1 MGTRCACHSK
11 EPHRPRLIIKTTL
24 LLHMSI
30 PNIKPFSTESL
41 NNNRSAC
48 HRSDDAAELFSRIR
62 FVITAAEIS
71 PSVINKTMHETLV
84 IACVEGLKG
93 TRYGFGD
100 LNSQVESLM
109 RILKIP
115 ANEAAAIRR
124 MRRHSNHSVAL
135 SADDLRYDAKALADL
150 ISRIYATPLPD
161 DLTKLLPHGPQKITK
176 QLHVNAADKRCIV
189 QAWDDDTITAVVDEE
204 NEQNIMTIRYNDNS
218 QHARMEYL
226 KDILREGMHLNLLG
240 CQVEGNTITPR
251 LIIVEP
257 DCLLDISTIASC
269 FEDYGHHPLLY
280 LVSRMRERANNQAIL
295 LGNFAGSALD
305 DIINQP
311 DFNMGRT
318 LIRNFREKALEYATC
333 PDFDGNEFKQNAVS
347 QIEHLKQIIHELR
360 QHFDLSKAVLEPTFV
375 CEKLGIQGR
384 VDLMTTD
391 LRLLVE
397 QKSGRNIFLERS
409 IRNCHGTLMVEK
421 HYVQVLLYFGI
432 LFYNFNLSDTD
443 IRLLYSRYALPD
455 GLLSV
460 ANLMTLVYE
469 ALRFR
474 NEAVALEFDIAE
486 RGLQHLLPL
495 LTPETMNVN
504 GMRDYFYERYL
515 LPQLQEVLVPLQKMS
530 PLEQAYFCRMMQFVI
545 RENIMSKVGVNE
557 GIGNSV
563 ANLWNMPLSEKR
575 ETGNIYTHLTIT
587 HKEKDS
593 DGEELNG
600 YDLITLAI
608 PEQGNDFLPNFRRG
622 DMVFLYS
629 YPEDEE
635 PDVRKALLF
644 KGGIAALNSSSITIK
659 LTDGQQNADIFNQLP
674 YNVTGSK
681 NVSMARAG
689 GKRVWCI
696 EHASSD
702 VGGSAGIR
710 ALYTFVTSTESRKQ
724 LLLNQREP
732 KANTELTLSRSY
744 NEALDPMLTKAKQAL
759 DYFLLVGPPGTG
771 KTSMALRFLVEE
783 QLATCPEGGILLMAY
798 TNRAVDEICGM
809 LVEAGVEFI
818 RIGSKLS
825 CAVAY
830 EPYLLSNIVGKRP
843 TLEEIKQKLGRAQVI
858 VGTTSMI
865 QSRDYIFNLRHFS
878 LAIIDEAS
886 QILEPNIIGLLASHR
901 EKMPIAGKAVCDID
915 KFILIGDYKQ
925 LPAVV
930 QQNDND
936 SAVTDPLLREI
947 GLTTCKGSLFERL
960 IRSEIQAGRTAFMD
974 TLHRQGRMHPDIE
987 AFPREAFYLK
997 EGIEPVP
1004 LKHQKEKKLGY
1015 TAASEDD
1022 VDDLLKAHRL
1032 LFFASEP
1039 CLQPE
1044 LSDKVNASEARIV
1057 ADLLRRIHRFY
1068 GRKFDPDKT
1077 VGVIVPY
1084 RNQIGMIRKEIE
1096 ALHIPEL
1103 ESVSIDTVERY
1114 QGSQRDVI
1122 VYSFTIQRRYQL
1134 DFLTSNS
1141 FQEDDRIIDRKLN
1154 VALTRARRQLLL
1166 TGNLTTL
1173 SANPVFDNLIA
1184 FARLKGA
1191 FVTSYPIKNSEND
1204 KKSHINQENVS

>member
-1 MGTRCACHSK
+1 MGTRRACHSK

-41 NNNRSAC
+41 NNNTSAC

-62 FVITAAEIS
+62 FVITATEIS

-100 LNSQVESLM
+100 LNSQVESLI

-115 ANEAAAIRR
+115 AKEAVAIRR
-124 MRRHSNHSVAL
+124 MRRHSNHSDAL
-135 SADDLRYDAKALADL
+135 STDDLRYDAKALADL
-150 ISRIYATPLPD
+150 ISRIYATPLPA
-161 DLTKLLPHGPQKITK
+161 DLTKMLPHGPQKIAN

-189 QAWDDDTITAVVDEE
+189 QAWDDEIITAVIDEE
-204 NEQNIMTIRYNDNS
+204 NEQNIMAIRYNDNS
-218 QHARMEYL
+218 QHARMGYL

-311 DFNMGRT
+311 DFNMSRT

-333 PDFDGNEFKQNAVS
+333 PHFDGNEFKQNAAS
-347 QIEHLKQIIHELR
+347 QIEHLKQIIRELR

-495 LTPETMNVN
+495 LTPETMNIN
-504 GMRDYFYERYL
+504 GMHDYFYERYL

-587 HKEKDS
+587 HKEKDG
-593 DGEELNG
+593 DGDELNG

-724 LLLNQREP
+724 LLLSQREP

-825 CAVAY
+825 CAAAY
-830 EPYLLSNIVGKRP
+830 DPYLLSNIVGKRP

-1068 GRKFDPDKT
+1068 SKKFDPDKT

-1173 SANPVFDNLIA
+1173 SANPVFDNLIT

>member
-1 MGTRCACHSK
+1 MGTRRACHSK
-11 EPHRPRLIIKTTL
+11 EAHRPRLIIKTTL

-41 NNNRSAC
+41 NNNTSAC

-62 FVITAAEIS
+62 FVITATEIS
-71 PSVINKTMHETLV
+71 PSVINKTIHETLV

-100 LNSQVESLM
+100 LNSQVESII

-115 ANEAAAIRR
+115 AKEAAAIRR
-124 MRRHSNHSVAL
+124 MRRHSNHSAAL

-150 ISRIYATPLPD
+150 ISRIYATPLPA
-161 DLTKLLPHGPQKITK
+161 DLTKMLPHGPQKIVN

-189 QAWDDDTITAVVDEE
+189 QAWDDEIITAVIDEE
-204 NEQNIMTIRYNDNS
+204 NEQNIMAIRYNDDS
-218 QHARMEYL
+218 QHARMGYL

-240 CQVEGNTITPR
+240 CQIEGNTITPR

-333 PDFDGNEFKQNAVS
+333 PKFDGNEFKKDAATQT
-347 QIEHLKQIIHELR
+347 EHLKQIIHELR

-504 GMRDYFYERYL
+504 GMRDFFYEHYL

-587 HKEKDS
+587 HKEKDG
-593 DGEELNG
+593 DGDELNG

-681 NVSMARAG
+681 NVSMARTG

-710 ALYTFVTSTESRKQ
+710 ALYTFVTSTDSRKN

-732 KANTELTLSRSY
+732 KANTEVTLSRSY

-825 CAVAY
+825 CAAAY
-830 EPYLLSNIVGKRP
+830 DPYLLSNIVGKRP

-901 EKMPIAGKAVCDID
+901 GGHLIAGEYACDID

-974 TLHRQGRMHPDIE
+974 TLHRQGRMHPDIA
-987 AFPREAFYLK
+987 AFPHEAFYLK

-1015 TAASEDD
+1015 TTASEDD

-1068 GRKFDPDKT
+1068 GKKFNPDKT

-1166 TGNLTTL
+1166 IGNLTTL

-1204 KKSHINQENVS
+1204 KKSHINQENIS

>member
-1 MGTRCACHSK
+1 M
-11 EPHRPRLIIKTTL
+11 PDIN
-24 LLHMSI
+24 SI
-30 PNIKPFSTESL
+30 SQNPPDTNH
-41 NNNRSAC
+41 SAC
-48 HRSDDAAELFSRIR
+48 NRNDDAAELFSRIH
-62 FVITAAEIS
+62 FVITAKDFS

-84 IACVEGLKG
+84 IACTEGLKG

-100 LNSQVESLM
+100 LNSQVESLI

-115 ANEAAAIRR
+115 AKEAAAIRR
-124 MRRHSNHSVAL
+124 MRRHSNHSAAL

-150 ISRIYATPLPD
+150 ISKIYATPLPA
-161 DLTKLLPHGPQKITK
+161 DLTRLLPHGPQKIAK
-176 QLHVNAADKRCIV
+176 QLYVNAADKRCIV
-189 QAWDDDTITAVVDEE
+189 QEWDDDTITAVVDEE
-204 NEQNIMTIRYNDNS
+204 NEQNIMTIRYNDES
-218 QHARMEYL
+218 QHARMGYL
-226 KDILREGMHLNLLG
+226 KDILKQGMHINLLG

-280 LVSRMRERANNQAIL
+280 LVNRMGERANNQAIL

-311 DFNMGRT
+311 DFNIGRT

-333 PDFDGNEFKQNAVS
+333 SKFDGNEFKKDAATQT
-347 QIEHLKQIIHELR
+347 EHLKQIIHELR

-397 QKSGRNIFLERS
+397 QKSGRNIFLERAM
-409 IRNCHGTLMVEK
+409 RNSHGTLMVEK

-504 GMRDYFYERYL
+504 GMRNFFYERYL
-515 LPQLQEVLVPLQKMS
+515 LPQLQSVLVPLQNMS
-530 PLEQAYFCRMMQFVI
+530 PLEQAYFCRMTQFVI

-587 HKEKDS
+587 QKEKDG
-593 DGEELNG
+593 DGDELNG

-629 YPEDEE
+629 YPANEE

-644 KGGIAALNSSSITIK
+644 KGGIAAMSSSSITIK
-659 LTDGQQNADIFNQLP
+659 LIDGQQNADIFNQLP
-674 YNVTGSK
+674 YNVTGGE

-689 GKRVWCI
+689 GKKVWCI

-702 VGGSAGIR
+702 VGGSASIR

-724 LLLNQREP
+724 LLLSQREP
-732 KANTELTLSRSY
+732 KANTEVTLSRSY

-818 RIGSKLS
+818 RVGSKLS

-865 QSRDYIFNLRHFS
+865 QSRNYIFNLRRFS

-901 EKMPIAGKAVCDID
+901 GGHLIAGEYACDID

-936 SAVTDPLLREI
+936 SAVTDPLLHEI

-960 IRSEIQAGRTAFMD
+960 IRSEIQAGRTTFMD
-974 TLHRQGRMHPDIE
+974 TLHRQGRMHPDIA

-997 EGIEPVP
+997 ECIEPVP
-1004 LKHQKEKKLGY
+1004 LKHQQEKKLGY
-1015 TAASEDD
+1015 TATSEDE

-1068 GRKFDPDKT
+1068 GKKFDPDKT

-1084 RNQIGMIRKEIE
+1084 RNQIAMIRKEIE

-1173 SANPVFDNLIA
+1173 SANPVFDNLIN
-1184 FARLKGA
+1184 FARLKDA
-1191 FVTSYPIKNSEND
+1191 FVTSYPIKNSENGN
-1204 KKSHINQENVS
+1204 KSHINQENIS

>member
-1 MGTRCACHSK
+1 MGIRRACHSK
-11 EPHRPRLIIKTTL
+11 EAHRPRLIIKTTL

-41 NNNRSAC
+41 NNNTSAC
-48 HRSDDAAELFSRIR
+48 HRSEDAAELFSRIR
-62 FVITAAEIS
+62 FVITATEIS
-71 PSVINKTMHETLV
+71 PSVINKTIHETLV

-100 LNSQVESLM
+100 LNSQVESII

-115 ANEAAAIRR
+115 AKEAAAIRR

-150 ISRIYATPLPD
+150 ISRIYATPLPA
-161 DLTKLLPHGPQKITK
+161 DLTKMLPHGPQKITK

-189 QAWDDDTITAVVDEE
+189 QKWDDDTITVVVDEE
-204 NEQNIMTIRYNDNS
+204 REQTIMTVRYNDES
-218 QHARMEYL
+218 QHARMQYL
-226 KDILREGMHLNLLG
+226 KDILRTGMHLNLLG
-240 CQVEGNTITPR
+240 CQVEGNTVTPR

-311 DFNMGRT
+311 DFNMSRT

-333 PDFDGNEFKQNAVS
+333 PDFDGNEFKQNAAS

-409 IRNCHGTLMVEK
+409 VRNCHGTLMVEK

-587 HKEKDS
+587 HKEKDG
-593 DGEELNG
+593 DGDELNG

-710 ALYTFVTSTESRKQ
+710 ALYTFVTSTESRKN

-783 QLATCPEGGILLMAY
+783 QLATCPDGGILLMAY

-825 CAVAY
+825 CAAAY
-830 EPYLLSNIVGKRP
+830 ESYLLSNIVGKRP

-936 SAVTDPLLREI
+936 SAVTDRLLREI
-947 GLTTCKGSLFERL
+947 GLTTCK
-960 IRSEIQAGRTAFMD
+960 
-974 TLHRQGRMHPDIE
+974 E
-987 AFPREAFYLK
+987 A
-997 EGIEPVP
+997 
-1004 LKHQKEKKLGY
+1004 
-1015 TAASEDD
+1015 
-1022 VDDLLKAHRL
+1022 
-1032 LFFASEP
+1032 
-1039 CLQPE
+1039 C
-1044 LSDKVNASEARIV
+1044 
-1057 ADLLRRIHRFY
+1057 
-1068 GRKFDPDKT
+1068 
-1077 VGVIVPY
+1077 
-1084 RNQIGMIRKEIE
+1084 
-1096 ALHIPEL
+1096 
-1103 ESVSIDTVERY
+1103 
-1114 QGSQRDVI
+1114 
-1122 VYSFTIQRRYQL
+1122 
-1134 DFLTSNS
+1134 
-1141 FQEDDRIIDRKLN
+1141 
-1154 VALTRARRQLLL
+1154 
-1166 TGNLTTL
+1166 L
-1173 SANPVFDNLIA
+1173 SA
-1184 FARLKGA
+1184 
-1191 FVTSYPIKNSEND
+1191 
-1204 KKSHINQENVS
+1204 